1 MAVIEMQKE
10 PRSMKSVLFVAALI
24 IGFLALGGG
33 IYWLI
38 KPAAPRTVKLSG
50 EQAKQATATY
60 VPGPATLPAMP
71 PMPIAQDPGPTLIN
85 LELKQKTPRE
95 AIAEIASRAKVNLN
109 MGNVSEQGFLAALT
123 AERFDISYKNE
134 TFWSAMIDLCKKGK
148 LTPYA
153 DWQQPNRISFQ
164 QGNPNFAM
172 GPTKAVGSS
181 VIVLQNVTSRFDA
194 DLTGPRPPSRD
205 LRVELKLFVEP
216 KLAPYRIAGIA
227 TLETATDEKGNNLI
241 RPRQQYDDRQGGGPQ
256 SNWMRDVSC
265 LLLFPDNAGDRIA
278 KLKGYC
284 SVAIAGAEKSETVKD
299 PMSIKGGGTNVKVD
313 GTVVSVIQVQKQ
325 GADNYYVRMAGDT
338 NSPVFKDYERFNKV
352 VALIDSNGK
361 EFQRS
366 GGSWGGGRGNVFEFG
381 VNFSG
386 RGDGAMSEPKELR
399 ITLPTGIK
407 EIRVP
412 FEFTDLPLP
421 H

>member
-1 MAVIEMQKE
+1 
-10 PRSMKSVLFVAALI
+10 
-24 IGFLALGGG
+24 
-33 IYWLI
+33 
-38 KPAAPRTVKLSG
+38 
-50 EQAKQATATY
+50 
-60 VPGPATLPAMP
+60 
-71 PMPIAQDPGPTLIN
+71 
-85 LELKQKTPRE
+85 
-95 AIAEIASRAKVNLN
+95 
-109 MGNVSEQGFLAALT
+109 
-123 AERFDISYKNE
+123 
-134 TFWSAMIDLCKKGK
+134 
-148 LTPYA
+148 
-153 DWQQPNRISFQ
+153 
-164 QGNPNFAM
+164 
-172 GPTKAVGSS
+172 
-181 VIVLQNVTSRFDA
+181 
-194 DLTGPRPPSRD
+194 
-205 LRVELKLFVEP
+205 
-216 KLAPYRIAGIA
+216 
-227 TLETATDEKGNNLI
+227 
-241 RPRQQYDDRQGGGPQ
+241 
-256 SNWMRDVSC
+256 
-265 LLLFPDNAGDRIA
+265 
-278 KLKGYC
+278 
-284 SVAIAGAEKSETVKD
+284 
-299 PMSIKGGGTNVKVD
+299 MSIKGGGTNVKVD